1 MHQVRSSSFGANK
14 GTKQLFLPFPND
26 CLLNIIVSRTGVCEM
41 VGTLIIKEPFLA
53 ERLFFY
59 SMIGFFFSSPQGA
72 GPE

>member
-1 MHQVRSSSFGANK
+1 
-14 GTKQLFLPFPND
+14 
-26 CLLNIIVSRTGVCEM
+26 M